1 MKEKD
6 LNLINEEEEEIN
18 NISNQ
23 QDHLEEI
30 NTQIQNQP
38 SQNNADPQLLYE
50 VPSKDDII
58 KVENCS
64 FIKETKKRSTFYF
77 CSCSKEEFYPI
88 CEACALKC
96 HKIHKPTQTII
107 GIYKCKCGECNH
119 EITEE
124 NEKIFRERKK
134 NQAQLCFYSK
144 LLEVSPGQGFFNY
157 KGKILCGVC
166 INNCIVLEKD
176 EKERINEFKI
186 TDDNNNLVCY
196 CEKHFE
202 QNLVNLNLDFASK
215 PKFNL
220 SFENINFNI
229 LSKIPLTKEKYI
241 TYLITHIQ
249 KYKDNVDKGNL
260 EVTESTKF
268 FTDFIT
274 GKVLECFSLFS
285 SRFENKYFFIE
296 DYLKDFSQKLI
307 IQLLHISNINAVDE
321 GIRGDFFRT
330 KFHYAELI
338 FNYIIRKYNIQNN
351 NIWNI
356 RTLINMNLYQRKI
369 SVHQTKNF
377 YQFQGKK
384 DLFDHGLIGNF
395 IENILDI
402 YETVLYFCKNDSGNL
417 SSSLFESYFPT
428 FNRIMK
434 YVIKMNIL
442 HKSELEKY
450 FDLVYDTVILWFSVQ
465 KKDEINL
472 RDEEEVSV
480 KEIMEE
486 KEYQKK
492 LEESEDYKLKKLLE
506 WVEASQYTLKKS
518 IQIDKAKQ
526 IVDNDIAKDITFEPH
541 LESNHLKGVYYV
553 MKAILYSLLYENDR
567 ICFEYFRDGSNK
579 GEIKFIFS
587 KSPTTDKICKIFMLI
602 IQKFY
607 RKEIMSRTIIY
618 DYYIQKI
625 LELLIQKQDNFYM
638 TSLNNLTNI
647 EECEVSLINSNN
659 ILEDSA
665 KIIEQSYLDLFNSFC
680 ERLGDENA
688 KYLNYYIKFDEYLNN
703 ALLIIKDFEKNIRAE
718 LPSMPDINMKYL
730 HFIGISNHPN
740 TAKKMKLFQRTA
752 NFSLLYSRIEQFMSI
767 YYQGKRY
774 NKIDTKKSKPLLNFI
789 LTFLFL
795 LAYRNHE
802 NLSLIMNFK
811 PLIFVETFMD
821 SQKMMFL
828 FLERICEM
836 FHSGEYEFDNFY
848 FFSECL
854 CIIILEIEN
863 KFRHDNNLTE
873 EKKVELLET
882 LGNVFYLTNKSIHNI
897 NIKQYDAINIIDRI
911 QRFTDR
917 VKNDDRFKCI
927 QEMLESYIT
936 DAKPNPRLKILF
948 ENYFLYLC
956 KLIQGD
962 FNFFTITSPRDLYL
976 LDMKSIFKNIDTLIF
991 KKITDVQEEY
1001 SILRYYFN
1009 YKLQLKATNNRIQ
1022 NQAIRLFKNNF
1033 LFEDNTNKEFELE
1046 GEESDKDNLNMNEER
1061 GNNSKKEDE
1070 EIKGDGEEDDNDPT
1084 LDIYDNKFQIEC
1096 INASLLNLNINKPTL
1111 NKKRFAKKIM
1121 KNIEKLSK
1129 IANILY
1135 KVVVKFNDKIDSI
1148 MEDEKNEFPNPFN
1161 KYIFLLKYYEHIILR
1176 PTYKLFNLFM
1186 IDYQFILGNEC
1197 LIYHALQLEVLKVTV
1212 KLYLNINK
1220 LTQDSHTDEID
1231 KEKKYYSQCFENSFI
1246 LRYEN
1251 VSLKR
1256 NLSQNNFE
1264 EIIKYAQSVN
1274 KIKYYYI
1281 VDIYRYLTK
1290 TIDIV
1295 LYAKPKLME
1304 TIKTKST
1311 LSKQSNIVQ
1320 SPHIITMNNIIE
1332 YYQSSFEKTFDNEL
1346 TLFNALEESEKEI
1359 DIEVAKE
1366 LLMYL
1371 LTKLGDDLTDE
1382 NCYYYDYDKIE
1393 YKESYLSKIN
1403 IRHFKLQNSNTILFL
1418 NGLFYNY
1425 SERFQNCLK
1434 ESIGKYFDNIFLF
1447 LVINIIFACN
1457 INENIKLYDLDQI
1470 VDYNVNGEK
1479 SRSLSLDLCTSSLK
1493 LIQNMCEG
1501 HNQIFQQRFF
1511 NYKINIDD
1519 MKYVNKKLEKE
1530 IIFNLKKEEENE
1542 YYLIYNKTRRKKKAK
1557 RPKIIPSTRT
1567 LMLNSPW
1574 FKKIYMYLNDPEHQK
1589 IFDTP
1594 ELKIIDILKMYL
1606 EKLELRKKEGRP
1618 IDEVSEQE
1626 LLERERKKREEEAKK
1641 KEKFQMHEIL
1651 EEFLKKPINVSVSR
1665 RSSFSKNNAIE
1676 IDDKEEEAR
1685 DLQYLREKKYSF
1697 LNFLFNNMR
1706 LIIDNIHITDKLKSQ
1721 IFKETQSLKTTEDI
1735 LDIYQHISD
1744 LVIEMIQGTGAD
1756 NFNNFYRKLTRNYQ
1770 VLDEQNRLNP
1780 EALESFLFIHH
1791 CLEVSKILWQENNL
1805 FNPNLNMV
1813 CLNLFQIINNII
1825 GQQLNDISLIKILV
1839 KIFPPEKLLNV
1850 ICEFLKGLALHHLN
1864 ERGYEDEEFD
1874 EELFGFEFTSKIFDE
1889 LVKAFKSKQ
1898 DIHEDPVFSLA
1909 AQMYLF
1915 IIILGKNYKIDEA
1928 IKIFDYENKELY
1940 KEKKNQLEK
1949 TKSLRQIQSIKE
1961 VSGGLNAS
1969 PSFLS
1974 EITVKKKKQK
1984 FKKKKGSALSKLNNY
1999 IITAKFFHKVIKNC
2013 EFMIE
2018 KDDKL
2023 NLKTIY
2029 FIINPMVYY
2038 IDKNNIENFDEEV
2051 DRSSSI
2057 TKLKAFMKSLNSYLY
2072 EVKYKYETFKDNSD
2086 IKRLYEIEYN
2096 KIDMYNFYVTLV
2108 INLILILFLSKEDTA
2123 LSITNILIT
2132 ILSVLQILANLVVLY
2147 LYYLSKY
2154 QFNVLV
2160 SKSEFENKKM
2170 TLLDTLKVYVFDT
2183 ILFHEDT
2190 YFMFLIIIMNIFGLI
2205 SDNFKFL
2212 FSLELLSA
2220 VKLITTIKLI
2230 VIAIIS
2236 QLPKFFCLFGFL
2248 LIYIYFYANLSY
2260 NFLRDEFII
2269 EIEGGTEENVCSSLL
2284 ECTFTYFNHG
2294 LRSGGGIGDILP
2306 EVPYGKGMY
2315 WFRFFNDFI
2324 FFASACLIVL
2334 NMLLGVI
2341 VSFFSEIREEDEFKE
2356 NDIKNNCFIC
2366 NIDRATFER
2375 NKIKFEEHKKFEHN
2389 VKLYIRFL
2397 VGLKLVNEKDLDAE
2411 QSFIVNCIKKE
2422 EIKVFPVGAS
2432 SSIGIKY
2439 EEESTE
2445 ADEEEEES

>member
-1 MKEKD
+1 MKENMD
-6 LNLINEEEEEIN
+6 LINEEEEEIK
-18 NISNQ
+18 
-23 QDHLEEI
+23 D
-30 NTQIQNQP
+30 IQNQP
-38 SQNNADPQLLYE
+38 EELDNIETRIQNGNDQNNIDVQLLSK
-50 VPSKDDII
+50 VPSKEEII

-96 HKIHKPTQTII
+96 HNIHKPTQTIQ
-107 GIYKCKCGECNH
+107 GIYICKCGECNH

-134 NQAQLCFYSK
+134 KQAQLCFYSK
-144 LLEVSPGQGFFNY
+144 LLQVSPGQGFFNY

-166 INNCIVLEKD
+166 INNCIILNKD
-176 EKERINEFKI
+176 EKDRINEYKI
-186 TDDNNNLVCY
+186 TDDNPNLECL

-249 KYKDNVDKGNL
+249 NYKDNLEKGNL
-260 EVTESTKF
+260 EATEQIKF

-285 SRFENKYFFIE
+285 SRFENKYFFVE
-296 DYLKDFSQKLI
+296 DYLKDFSKKII
-307 IQLLHISNINAVDE
+307 IQLLQISKNINTIDE
-321 GIRGDFFRT
+321 GIRADYFRT

-356 RTLINMNLYQRKI
+356 RTLINMNLFQRKI
-369 SVHQTKNF
+369 FAHQTKNF
-377 YQFQGKK
+377 YEFQGKK
-384 DLFDHGLIGNF
+384 GLFDSGLIGNF
-395 IENILDI
+395 IENIFEI
-402 YETVLYFCKNDSGNL
+402 YDTVLYFCKNEGGDL
-417 SSSLFESYFPT
+417 SASLFESYFPT

-434 YVIKMNIL
+434 YVIKMNFL
-442 HKSELEKY
+442 NRSELEKY
-450 FDLVYDTVILWFSVQ
+450 FDLVYDTVVLWFGVQ

-492 LEESEDYKLKKLLE
+492 LEETEDYKLKKLLE
-506 WVEASQYTLKKS
+506 WVEASQYTLKQK
-518 IQIDKAKQ
+518 IQIDNSKQ
-526 IVDNDIAKDITFEPH
+526 IVDNDIEKEITFEPH

-553 MKAILYSLLYENDR
+553 MKSIFYSLLFENDR

-579 GEIKFIFS
+579 SEIKFIFA

-602 IQKFY
+602 IQKYY

-638 TSLNNLTNI
+638 TSLNNLRNI
-647 EECEVSLINSNN
+647 EECELSLISSNN
-659 ILEDSA
+659 LLSDSS
-665 KIIEQSYLDLFNSFC
+665 KIIEKEYLDMFNSFS
-680 ERLGDENA
+680 EKLGDENA
-688 KYLNYYIKFDEYLNN
+688 KYLNYYIKFDEYLTN
-703 ALLIIKDFEKNIRAE
+703 ALLIIKEFEKSIREE
-718 LPSMPDINMKYL
+718 LPYFPDITMKYL

-767 YYQGKRY
+767 YYQGKKY

-789 LTFLFL
+789 LAFLFL

-802 NLSLIMNFK
+802 NLALIMNFK
-811 PLIFVETFMD
+811 PLIFVETFSD
-821 SQKMMFL
+821 SQNMMFL

-854 CIIILEIEN
+854 CIIILQIEN
-863 KFRHDNNLTE
+863 KFRHDNNLTVE
-873 EKKVELLET
+873 QKYELLET
-882 LGNVFYLTNKSIHNI
+882 LGNVFYLTNKSLHNT

-911 QRFTDR
+911 QRFTNR
-917 VKNDDRFKCI
+917 VKYDDRFKCI
-927 QEMLESYIT
+927 QEILESYIT
-936 DAKPNPRLKILF
+936 DVKPNPKLKRLF
-948 ENYFLYLC
+948 ESYFLYLC

-962 FNFFTITSPRDLYL
+962 FNFFTITSTRDLYL
-976 LDMKSIFKNIDTLIF
+976 IDMKSIFKNIDILIF
-991 KKITDVQEEY
+991 KKITDVQEEFC
-1001 SILRYYFN
+1001 ILRYYLN
-1009 YKLQLKATNNRIQ
+1009 YKLQLKVTNNRIQ

-1033 LFEDNTNKEFELE
+1033 LFEESTNKEFASEI
-1046 GEESDKDNLNMNEER
+1046 EENERENLNINEER
-1061 GNNSKKEDE
+1061 ENKMKQEDE
-1070 EIKGDGEEDDNDPT
+1070 NEPKENGDDDDDDPT
-1084 LDIYDNKFQIEC
+1084 LNMYDNKFLLEC
-1096 INASLLNLNINKPTL
+1096 INSSMINLNINKPTL
-1111 NKKRFAKKIM
+1111 NKKKFAKKIM
-1121 KNIEKLSK
+1121 KNIAKLSE

-1135 KVVVKFNDKIDSI
+1135 KVVVKFNEKIELI
-1148 MEDEKNEFPNPFN
+1148 MEDDKNEFPNPFN
-1161 KYIFLLKYYEHIILR
+1161 KYVFLLKYYEHIIIR
-1176 PTYKLFNLFM
+1176 PTYKLFNLLM
-1186 IDYQFILGNEC
+1186 INYQFILGKDC
-1197 LIYHALQLEVLKVTV
+1197 LIYHALLMEVLKVTAN
-1212 KLYLNINK
+1212 LYRNINQLK
-1220 LTQDSHTDEID
+1220 PEPKSDEID
-1231 KEKKYYSQCFENSFI
+1231 REKKYYEQCFDKPVI
-1246 LRYEN
+1246 LRFEN
-1251 VSLKR
+1251 ISLKR
-1256 NLSQNNFE
+1256 ELLQKDFD
-1264 EIIKYAQSVN
+1264 EIFKYADSVYN
-1274 KIKYYYI
+1274 IKYYYI
-1281 VDIYRYLTK
+1281 VDIYRYLLK
-1290 TIDIV
+1290 SIGIV
-1295 LYAKPKLME
+1295 LYASHKSME
-1304 TIKTKST
+1304 TVKSKTT
-1311 LSKQSNIVQ
+1311 LSKQSNIIE
-1320 SPHIITMNNIIE
+1320 SPHIINMNNIIE
-1332 YYQSSFEKTFDNEL
+1332 YYQESFEKTFDNEL
-1346 TLFNALEESEKEI
+1346 TLFNALEESEKES
-1359 DIEVAKE
+1359 DIESAKE

-1382 NCYYYDYDKIE
+1382 NCYYYDYDKLE
-1393 YKESYLSKIN
+1393 YRESYLSKIN
-1403 IRHFKLQNSNTILFL
+1403 IRHFKLQNSNIILFL

-1434 ESIGKYFDNIFLF
+1434 ESIGKYFDNIFIF

-1457 INENIKLYDLDQI
+1457 INENMKLYDLAQM
-1470 VDYNVNGEK
+1470 VEYNTNGEK
-1479 SRSLSLDLCTSSLK
+1479 SRSLCLDLCTSSIK

-1511 NYKINIDD
+1511 NYKLNIDD
-1519 MKYVNKKLEKE
+1519 MNYINKWVEKE
-1530 IIFNLKKEEENE
+1530 IIFKLKKEEDNE
-1542 YYLIYNKTRRKKKAK
+1542 YYLIYNKKRKKKKAK
-1557 RPKIIPSTRT
+1557 RPKIIPSKRE
-1567 LMLNSPW
+1567 LMLNSAW
-1574 FKKIYMYLNDPEHQK
+1574 FKKIYLYLNDPEKQK
-1589 IFDTP
+1589 TFDIP
-1594 ELKIIDILKMYL
+1594 ELKIIDILRLYL
-1606 EKLELRKKEGRP
+1606 EKLDLRKNEGRP
-1618 IDEVSEQE
+1618 IDEVSEFE
-1626 LLERERKKREEEAKK
+1626 LRERERKKKEEEAKK
-1641 KEKFQMHEIL
+1641 KERFQMHEIL
-1651 EEFLKKPINVSVSR
+1651 EEFLKKPINTSVSR

-1676 IDDKEEEAR
+1676 IDDKDEEAR

-1721 IFKETQSLKTTEDI
+1721 IFRETQTLQSTEDI
-1735 LDIYQHISD
+1735 MDIYQHISD
-1744 LVIEMIQGTGAD
+1744 LVIEMIQGTGVD

-1770 VLDEQNRLNP
+1770 VLDEQNRINS

-1791 CLEVSKILWQENNL
+1791 CLEVSKILWQANNL

-1825 GQQLNDISLIKILV
+1825 GQQLNDISLIKILI

-1850 ICEFLKGLALHHLN
+1850 ICEFLKGLALHHLDDK
-1864 ERGYEDEEFD
+1864 EYDTEEFE
-1874 EELFGFEFTSKIFDE
+1874 EELFGYEFD
-1889 LVKAFKSKQ
+1889 LVRFNKLVDNFKKKQ
-1898 DIHEDPVFSLA
+1898 NIHEDPIFSLA

-1928 IKIFDYENKELY
+1928 IKVFDYENKELY
-1940 KEKKNQLEK
+1940 KEKRNEVER
-1949 TKSLRQIQSIKE
+1949 TKSLRQIQSIKDI
-1961 VSGGLNAS
+1961 SGGLSAS
-1969 PSFLS
+1969 QSFLS
-1974 EITVKKKKQK
+1974 ELNAKKKKQEY
-1984 FKKKKGSALSKLNNY
+1984 KKKKSSGLSRLNNY

-2038 IDKNNIENFDEEV
+2038 IDKNNMKNFDEEV

-2072 EVKYKYETFKDNSD
+2072 EVKYKYETFKDNVD
-2086 IKRLYEIEYN
+2086 IKNLYEIDYTQV
-2096 KIDMYNFYVTLV
+2096 DLGNFCATLV
-2108 INLILILFLSKEDTA
+2108 INIILILFLSKEDTA
-2123 LSITNILIT
+2123 FSLSNVLIT
-2132 ILSVLQILANLVVLY
+2132 LVSIAQIVANLVY
-2147 LYYLSKY
+2147 LYFYYKSKY

-2160 SKSEFENKKM
+2160 AKSEYENKKM
-2170 TLLDTLKVYVFDT
+2170 NLLDTLKVYVFDT

-2190 YFMFLIIIMNIFGLI
+2190 YFMFLIIIMNILGLI

-2220 VKLITTIKLI
+2220 VKLIKTIKLI

-2260 NFLRDEFII
+2260 NFLRDEFAI

-2284 ECTFTYFNHG
+2284 ECTWTYFNHG

-2315 WFRFFNDFI
+2315 WIRFFNDFI
-2324 FFASACLIVL
+2324 FFASASLIVL

-2341 VSFFSEIREEDEFKE
+2341 VSFFSEIREEDNFKE

-2375 NKIKFEEHKKFEHN
+2375 NKIKFEDHKKFEHN

-2411 QSFIVNCIKKE
+2411 QSYIVNCIKKE

-2432 SSIGIKY
+2432 SSTGIKN

-2445 ADEEEEES
+2445 ADEEES